1 MTDDHGLDV
10 KLEGLARQYD
20 DVSAQLATPEVHADP
35 AALKRLGRELARLE
49 PVVAAHRELEDV
61 RAQLVGARHMR
72 DAETDDDLKAMAREE
87 IATLEARETALI
99 DDLRVSL
106 LPRDP
111 NDDRNVIVEIRAGAG
126 GEEAALFA
134 AELLRMY
141 TRYAQEH
148 RFATDLMSL
157 NETGIGG
164 IKEAILEVA
173 GDGAYS
179 RLKFEGGVHRVQR
192 VPSTESSGR
201 IHTSTAT
208 VIVLPE
214 ADEVEVD
221 IDETRDLRIDVK
233 RSSGPGGQSVNTT
246 DSAVRITH
254 LPTGLVVEIQDEKSQ
269 HKNKAKAMAVLRSR
283 LYDLELTK
291 QREAQSAERK
301 VMVGGGDRSEKIR
314 TYNFPDNRVT
324 DHRIG
329 VTIHNVPGVLE
340 GAARP
345 ADRRAGDGRPGR
357 PAAQPHGDR
366 QWPGRRRAPGLSP
379 VPRRVPSARR
389 VRSLRRARRPR
400 PMRPGSS
407 SPSSAR
413 SSRPPTSARSRSSS
427 RATSTC

>member
-1 MTDDHGLDV
+1 MADEHGLDA
-10 KLEGLARQYD
+10 KLVDLATQYD
-20 DVSAQLATPEVHADP
+20 EVSAQLATPEVLADP
-35 AALKRLGRELARLE
+35 AQLKRLGRELARLE
-49 PVVAAHRELEDV
+49 PVVAAHRELLDV
-61 RAQLVGARHMR
+61 RAQLEGARHMR
-72 DAETDDDLKAMAREE
+72 DADPDDEVKALAREE
-87 IATLEARETALI
+87 IAALETREQALI

-106 LPRDP
+106 IPRDP

-141 TRYAQEH
+141 MRYAQEH
-148 RFATDLMSL
+148 RFTVDVMSA

-164 IKEAILEVA
+164 IKEAILEVT

-192 VPSTESSGR
+192 VPTTESSGR

-208 VIVLPE
+208 VIVMPE

-221 IDETRDLRIDVK
+221 IDEERDLRIEVK

-283 LYDLELTK
+283 LYDMELAK
-291 QREAQSAERK
+291 QREEQSATRRS
-301 VMVGGGDRSEKIR
+301 MVQAGDRSEKIR

-329 VTIHNVPGVLE
+329 ATIHNVPGVLA
-340 GAARP
+340 GQLDPLIDALVMADQ
-345 ADRRAGDGRPGR
+345 ADRLRHLTESSDGQASGT
-357 PAAQPHGDR
+357 
-366 QWPGRRRAPGLSP
+366 P
-379 VPRRVPSARR
+379 VPA
-389 VRSLRRARRPR
+389 
-400 PMRPGSS
+400 
-407 SPSSAR
+407 
-413 SSRPPTSARSRSSS
+413 
-427 RATSTC
+427 

>member
-1 MTDDHGLDV
+1 
-10 KLEGLARQYD
+10 
-20 DVSAQLATPEVHADP
+20 
-35 AALKRLGRELARLE
+35 
-49 PVVAAHRELEDV
+49 
-61 RAQLVGARHMR
+61 MR
-72 DAETDDDLKAMAREE
+72 DAEPDEELKTLAREE
-87 IATLEARETALI
+87 IASLETRETALL

-134 AELLRMY
+134 TELLRMY
-141 TRYAQEH
+141 SRYAQEH
-148 RFATDLMSL
+148 RFQTDLMSL

-164 IKEAILEVA
+164 TKEAILEVA

-214 ADEVEVD
+214 VDDVEVD
-221 IDETRDLRIDVK
+221 IDEAKDLRIDVK

-283 LYDLELTK
+283 LYDLELAK
-291 QREAQSAERK
+291 QREAQSAERRL
-301 VMVGGGDRSEKIR
+301 MVGGGDRSEKIR

-340 GAARP
+340 GQLDPLIDALVMADQ
-345 ADRRAGDGRPGR
+345 ADRLSHLTETNGRSGEAGPTVAEAANRP
-357 PAAQPHGDR
+357 PAGGPAE
-366 QWPGRRRAPGLSP
+366 
-379 VPRRVPSARR
+379 
-389 VRSLRRARRPR
+389 PR
-400 PMRPGSS
+400 PMSGPSQPRRPGSS
-407 SPSSAR
+407 TRWSGR
-413 SSRPPTSARSRSSS
+413 SSRPPTSAPSRCSS
-427 RATSTC
+427 RATCTCSPTRSATSTPTAAGWACTTATPAGCRPRSCGSTASARCSSRRRPAATTTARSS

>member
-1 MTDDHGLDV
+1 MSDESGLDL
-10 KLEGLARQYD
+10 KLDGLARQYD

-35 AALKRLGRELARLE
+35 NQLRTLGRELARLE
-49 PVVAAHRELEDV
+49 PVVAAFRELNDI
-61 RAQLVGARHMR
+61 RAQLAGARQMR
-72 DAETDDDLKAMAREE
+72 DAESDDEMRDLARDEITALETRETQLIEDLK
-87 IATLEARETALI
+87 
-99 DDLRVSL
+99 VSL

-148 RFATDLMSL
+148 RFRTDLMSL

-214 ADEVEVD
+214 VDEVEVH
-221 IDETRDLRIDVK
+221 IDEERDLRIEVK
-233 RSSGPGGQSVNTT
+233 RASGPGGQSVNTT

-254 LPTGLVVEIQDEKSQ
+254 LPSGLVVEIQDEKSQ
-269 HKNKAKAMAVLRSR
+269 HKNKAKAMSVLRSR
-283 LYDLELTK
+283 LYDLELAK
-291 QREAQSAERK
+291 QRAEQSAERRT
-301 VMVGGGDRSEKIR
+301 MVTSGDRSEKIR

-340 GAARP
+340 GQIDALIDALQMADQ
-345 ADRRAGDGRPGR
+345 ADRLHALTETGG
-357 PAAQPHGDR
+357 
-366 QWPGRRRAPGLSP
+366 
-379 VPRRVPSARR
+379 
-389 VRSLRRARRPR
+389 
-400 PMRPGSS
+400 
-407 SPSSAR
+407 
-413 SSRPPTSARSRSSS
+413 
-427 RATSTC
+427 